1 MTDLA
6 ETTPPPSNVLR
17 TLLEAAVVVVF
28 ILLVWHN
35 YTLRRKAHAVAVPS
49 VRQHAFVAR
58 DFIESIPIIDLA
70 GKPGALDLRSSR
82 NLIAIVD
89 PRCDSCR
96 ELVATLHAVPGLRVI
111 SEAPV
116 DETRAMAEKFGLTA
130 VTSALG
136 QPLPKPIEAQ
146 LQIYPQLFIVDHG
159 KVVRT
164 CATFAE
170 CER

>member
-1 MTDLA
+1 MTDLV
-6 ETTPPPSNVLR
+6 ETRPPTNVLR
-17 TLLEAAVVVVF
+17 GFLEAAVVVVF
-28 ILLVWHN
+28 LLLVWNN
-35 YTLRRKAHAVAVPS
+35 YTLRRKMQAVARPS
-49 VRQHAFVAR
+49 VREHAFVAR
-58 DFIESIPIIDLA
+58 DSIESIPTIDLA
-70 GKPGALDLRSSR
+70 GKPGTLDLRSGR

-96 ELVATLHAVPGLRVI
+96 ELVTTLHVVPGLRVL
-111 SEAPV
+111 SQAPA
-116 DETRAMAEKFGLTA
+116 DETRAMAEKAGLTA

-136 QPLPKPIEAQ
+136 QPLPKPLEAQ
-146 LQIYPQLFIVDHG
+146 LRIYPQLFIVDRG